1 MNRNRC
7 VYKDK
12 CIRNLGECLKAKVNH
27 WYEQNTDTS
36 TSAAADGVKGNTT
49 VDRATCLCI
58 LCSIAYGQV
67 EGSRDGGISD
77 TRGSLMAVE
86 ALSVVSLM
94 AVSLLRLRETAQL
107 HVQIAAS
114 ELPMV
119 RTVAVAS
126 LKLVMTAVVLRVA
139 VVSMTLLKL

>member
-1 MNRNRC
+1 MLFRS
-7 VYKDK
+7 
-12 CIRNLGECLKAKVNH
+12 GECLKV
-27 WYEQNTDTS
+27 
-36 TSAAADGVKGNTT
+36 
-49 VDRATCLCI
+49 

-77 TRGSLMAVE
+77 TRGSFDGSGSDERGKLDGSVASE
-86 ALSVVSLM
+86 ATRNRPV
-94 AVSLLRLRETAQL
+94 ATGR
-107 HVQIAAS
+107 IAAS

-119 RTVAVAS
+119 RTVALAS